1 VPVPKSKSLLTR
13 RELLTSASVATIG
26 SHIASSSRASSQS
39 TTDDPLA
46 DEIWDAH
53 GHFMGLRGTPEQ
65 RVDTILRHAD
75 RMGIAKL
82 MICMGLK
89 FNADPTPDEMQRDND
104 AVLSAV
110 AHAPDRVLGFVYLNP
125 KHVVASLNELDR
137 CVKNGPMVGV
147 KLWLAMRCN
156 HPDLDAIV
164 RRANDL
170 GVPILQHVYQRTL
183 QNREGESSP
192 LDLSEL
198 AHRHPKATFIAAHTG
213 NDWEQGIRA
222 IRANKNVYCEICGSD
237 PTAGMVEMAVRE
249 LGAQRVLYGSDID
262 GRSFASQ
269 LAKVTGAN
277 ITAQKKSLILAGNL
291 KRVLAPILA
300 KQGPLR

>member
-1 VPVPKSKSLLTR
+1 
-13 RELLTSASVATIG
+13 
-26 SHIASSSRASSQS
+26 
-39 TTDDPLA
+39 
-46 DEIWDAH
+46 
-53 GHFMGLRGTPEQ
+53 
-65 RVDTILRHAD
+65 
-75 RMGIAKL
+75 MGIAKL
-82 MICMGLK
+82 MICMGLR
-89 FNADPTPDEMQRDND
+89 FHADPTPDELRQDND

-110 AHAPDRVLGFVYLNP
+110 AHAPDRILGFVYLNP

-147 KLWLAMRCN
+147 KLWIAIRCN

-183 QNREGESSP
+183 QNKDGESSP

-198 AHRHPKATFIAAHTG
+198 AHRHPEATFIAAHTG

-249 LGAQRVLYGSDID
+249 LGAERVLYGSDIT

-277 ITAQKKSLILAGNL
+277 ITAQQKSLILAGNL

-300 KQGPLR
+300 KKGLAQ